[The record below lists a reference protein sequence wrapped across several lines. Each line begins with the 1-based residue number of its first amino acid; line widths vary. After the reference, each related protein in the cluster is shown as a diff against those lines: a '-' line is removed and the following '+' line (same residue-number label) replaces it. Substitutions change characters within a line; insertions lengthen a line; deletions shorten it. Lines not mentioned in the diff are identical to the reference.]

1 MADGIVSTKNDV
13 YAFGMTVVETIG
25 SILIS
30 KPPREHPLDGWVSIY
45 LDARIFTYIIRN
57 AFI

>member
-1 MADGIVSTKNDV
+1 MADGTVSTKNDV